1 MRPTLQEELNRK
13 LLWLTSIRMLVV
25 VSIVVIGFLSDPVAF
40 FAEERGASFELTI
53 SFISVQSLIYITLLR
68 LLRRWPRFHAYIQLF
83 GDLLFVTLLI
93 YGFEEATQF
102 STLYIFVIA
111 IASLYLPRTG
121 VLVIAGTAF
130 LLYSSI
136 AFHWLDLLFEPGS
149 PPPQLPEEPGSLF
162 WLGYNLLMHLVGFY
176 GVAIL
181 TAYLAR
187 DVEQARE
194 RLRST
199 HLDLAYLQSLHGDVI
214 QSMSGGV
221 MTTDLDGVIASV
233 NQSGRDILGRS
244 ESELVGSHIT
254 ESGMLTPEQWKEHTR
269 GSERVRVEIDCH
281 RGKEEHPITL
291 GVTLS
296 ELRDSEG
303 NWHGYTLIFRDLT
316 ELRQLEEQLRV
327 QDRMA
332 AVGQMAAGLAH
343 EVGNPLA
350 AISGSVEMLAQ
361 SLEGKASQRQLLEII
376 LKESRRL
383 DRTVK
388 NFLRFAKPGPRR
400 PEEIDIAALL
410 REAVELLRNSDDV
423 RPEHRIV
430 ADLKPPS
437 VSIHADRDRLGQVFW
452 NLARNAVQAMPDGGT
467 LTVSGRLSDDLYRIE
482 FRDTGK
488 GMTDEERD
496 KLFQPFK
503 SFFSS
508 GTGLGMAIVYRIV
521 AEHRGDI
528 RVDSHPGLGTTITIE
543 LPVRAPATAI
553 QQEVGS
559 ETAITRH

>member
-1 MRPTLQEELNRK
+1 MQEELNRK

-25 VSIVVIGFLSDPVAF
+25 ASIALIAFLDDPAGFLAG
-40 FAEERGASFELTI
+40 ERGGSFSWTI
-53 SFISVQSLIYITLLR
+53 GLISIQSLIYIGLLR
-68 LLRRWPRFHAYIQLF
+68 LLRRWPAVHAYIQLF

-93 YGFEEATQF
+93 YGFEETTQF

-111 IASLYLPRTG
+111 VAALYLDRTG
-121 VLVIAGTAF
+121 VLIIAGTAF
-130 LLYSSI
+130 VLYTSI
-136 AFHWLDLLFEPGS
+136 AFHWLDLVVAPGS
-149 PPPQLPEEPGSLF
+149 SLPPLPEEAGSLF

-181 TAYLAR
+181 TSYLAR
-187 DVEQARE
+187 GVERAQE
-194 RLRST
+194 RLRMT

-221 MTTDLDGVIASV
+221 MTTDLEGIVASV
-233 NQSGRDILGRS
+233 NRSGREILGRS
-244 ESELVGSHIT
+244 EQDLVGSHIT
-254 ESGMLTPEQWKEHTR
+254 VSGMFTPDQWKEHAR
-269 GSERVRVEIDCH
+269 GPERVRVEIDCH
-281 RGKEEHPITL
+281 RGDGQLITL
-291 GVTLS
+291 GITLS
-296 ELRDSEG
+296 ELRDGEG

-343 EVGNPLA
+343 EVGNPLT
-350 AISGSVEMLAQ
+350 AISGSVEMLAR
-361 SLEGKASQRQLLEII
+361 SLEGEASQRQLLGII

-400 PEEIDIAALL
+400 PTKVDIAALL
-410 REAVELLRNSDDV
+410 CEDVELLRNSDDV
-423 RPEHRIV
+423 GPEHRIV
-430 ADLKPPS
+430 ADLEPAS
-437 VSIHADRDRLGQVFW
+437 AWIHADRDHLGQVFW
-452 NLARNAVQAMPDGGT
+452 NLVRNALQAMPEGGT
-467 LTVSGRLSDDLYRIE
+467 LTVRGRLSEDVYRIE
-482 FRDTGK
+482 FRDTGE
-488 GMTDEERD
+488 GMTEEERK

-528 RVDSHPGLGTTITIE
+528 RADSRPGQGTVITIE
-543 LPVRAPATAI
+543 LPVRAPETVH
-553 QQEVGS
+553 QEEVGR
-559 ETAITRH
+559 EATIADHRR

>member
-1 MRPTLQEELNRK
+1 MQEELNRK

-25 VSIVVIGFLSDPVAF
+25 ASIVLIGFLNDPIGVFTEEKGAF
-40 FAEERGASFELTI
+40 LKLTI
-53 SFISVQSLIYITLLR
+53 GLISIQSLIYIALLR
-68 LLRRWPRFHAYIQLF
+68 LLRRWPGIHAYIQLF

-93 YGFEEATQF
+93 YGFEDATQF
-102 STLYIFVIA
+102 STFYIFVIA
-111 IASLYLPRTG
+111 IAALYLHRTG
-121 VLVIAGTAF
+121 VLIIAGAAF
-130 LLYSSI
+130 VLYTSI
-136 AFHWLDLLFEPGS
+136 AFHWLGLVVDPGS
-149 PPPQLPEEPGSLF
+149 SLPPLPEEAGSLL

-187 DVEQARE
+187 GVERAKE
-194 RLRST
+194 RLRMT

-221 MTTDLDGVIASV
+221 MTTDLDGVVASV
-233 NQSGRDILGRS
+233 NRSGREILGRS
-244 ESELVGSHIT
+244 EPALVGSHIT
-254 ESGMLTPEQWKEHTR
+254 ESGMFTAAQWREHTR
-269 GSERVRVEIDCH
+269 GSERVRVEIDCR
-281 RGKEEHPITL
+281 RGDDQRITL

-316 ELRQLEEQLRV
+316 ALRQLEEQVRV

-343 EVGNPLA
+343 EVGNPLT
-350 AISGSVEMLAQ
+350 AISGSVEMLAR
-361 SLEGKASQRQLLEII
+361 SLEGGAPQRQLLEII

-400 PEEIDIAALL
+400 LAEIDVAALL
-410 REAVELLRNSDDV
+410 REDVELLRNSDDV
-423 RPEHRIV
+423 GPEHRIV
-430 ADLKPPS
+430 ADLEPS
-437 VSIHADRDRLGQVFW
+437 SVLIHADRDHLGQVFW
-452 NLARNAVQAMPDGGT
+452 NLARNALQAMPDGGL
-467 LTVSGRLSDDLYRIE
+467 LTVRGRLADDLYRLE
-482 FRDTGK
+482 FCDTGE
-488 GMTDEERD
+488 GMTEEERD

-503 SFFSS
+503 SFFSR

-528 RVDSHPGLGTTITIE
+528 RVDSQPGQGTVITIE
-543 LPVRAPATAI
+543 LPVREPEAVN
-553 QQEVGS
+553 QEEVGR
-559 ETAITRH
+559 EAAVARH